1 VIADWRKER
10 GSLQTIP
17 QVTLQEM
24 TAGSRNGNLVLDV
37 RGEGEWRSGHVPGS
51 FNVPVTELEQRLRE
65 IPGDRPLIVHCQTGM
80 RAAIAASL
88 LVAKG
93 FDHVRLFPGG
103 FAEWHAAG
111 QPVAM

>member
-1 VIADWRKER
+1 
-10 GSLQTIP
+10 
-17 QVTLQEM
+17 
-24 TAGSRNGNLVLDV
+24 
-37 RGEGEWRSGHVPGS
+37 
-51 FNVPVTELEQRLRE
+51 
-65 IPGDRPLIVHCQTGM
+65 M

-111 QPVAM
+111 EPVAM